1 METQR
6 IWRNA
11 EGRLED
17 FKGELENHKREY
29 REPLRNGEHGETRGE
44 F

>member
-17 FKGELENHKREY
+17 FKGELENHKRELEN
-29 REPLRNGEHGETRGE
+29 R
-44 F
+44 